1 MPVCHPPPTYRPVKL
16 LANTHQSEILI
27 SEMSPLPWERESVA
41 SKEADRLR
49 LLGEPA
55 TRIQLSSAT
64 LYKGIRN
71 SNNKGDM
78 FLLNDKVISISIKPA
93 LVCIGVFY
101 AKSPLLIDPESD
113 MPQRDL
119 RTLSS

>member
-1 MPVCHPPPTYRPVKL
+1 MG
-16 LANTHQSEILI
+16 
-27 SEMSPLPWERESVA
+27 ERESVA

-55 TRIQLSSAT
+55 TRIQLSSTT

-71 SNNKGDM
+71 SNSKGDM

-101 AKSPLLIDPESD
+101 AKSPLLIDRESD
-113 MPQRDL
+113 TPQRDL